1 MMKYNFPTIAT
12 ISVEYPEEA
21 AINQAFHMQILDII
35 KGCIESSSAKFLRPI
50 YDFCWINQPRNLN
63 QRTYLIQNSAKFK
76 IYLLH

>member
-1 MMKYNFPTIAT
+1 MMMKYNFPTIAT

-50 YDFCWINQPRNLN
+50 YDFC
-63 QRTYLIQNSAKFK
+63 
-76 IYLLH
+76 